1 MALDGKLLARARD
14 RLEKI
19 KRENEAEYYRRQA
32 LVYSRVPEIRQIDN
46 RLRALMAEVI
56 RLTLKK
62 NGDVGQAVENI
73 KNESLDLQAR
83 RAELLVENGWPIDY
97 LDDIYSCK
105 KCRDT
110 GYVAGKMCGCLKE
123 LYDEEVSKSLSC
135 LLNLGNQSF
144 ETFDLSYYDDKPDPI
159 TGISPRQYMEYVY
172 HSCLEYAQN
181 FERRTESLLLRGGTG
196 LGKTFLSACIAR
208 VVSAKG
214 FSVVYDT
221 AVSALGAFETQ
232 KFPKN
237 PEEAEEAE
245 FRVRRML
252 ECDLMILDD
261 LGTEM
266 VTSFSSSA
274 LYTLINTRIIN
285 NRKTVINT
293 NLSPE
298 EMRRRYS
305 PQICSRLEGDFWN
318 LEFVGR
324 DIRTIKK
331 ERGLS

>member
-1 MALDGKLLARARD
+1 MALDGKFLARARD

-19 KRENEAEYYRRQA
+19 KRQNKDEFARRQA
-32 LVYSRVPEIRQIDN
+32 LVYSRVPEIREIDS
-46 RLRALMAEVI
+46 RLRSLMAEVI

-62 NGDVGQAVENI
+62 GGDVGQAVENI
-73 KNESLDLQAR
+73 KNKSLELQAR

-110 GYVAGKMCGCLKE
+110 GYVAGKICDCLKE
-123 LYDEEVSKSLSC
+123 LYDQEVAKSLSC
-135 LLNLGNQSF
+135 LLKLGQQSF
-144 ETFDLSYYDDKPDPI
+144 ETFDLGYYDDTADPV
-159 TGISPRQYMEYVY
+159 TGISPREYMETVY
-172 HSCLEYAQN
+172 RHCLEYAQT

-221 AVSALGAFETQ
+221 AVSALGAFEAQ
-232 KFPKN
+232 KFART

-245 FRVRRML
+245 FRVRQML
-252 ECDLMILDD
+252 DCDLMILDD

-274 LYTLINTRIIN
+274 LYTLINTRILN

-293 NLSPE
+293 NLSSE
-298 EMRRRYS
+298 ELRRRYS
-305 PQICSRLEGDFWN
+305 PQICSRLEGEFWN

-324 DIRTIKK
+324 DIRAIKK

>member
-1 MALDGKLLARARD
+1 
-14 RLEKI
+14 LE
-19 KRENEAEYYRRQA
+19 
-32 LVYSRVPEIRQIDN
+32 
-46 RLRALMAEVI
+46 
-56 RLTLKK
+56 
-62 NGDVGQAVENI
+62 
-73 KNESLDLQAR
+73 LQAR

-110 GYVAGKMCGCLKE
+110 GYVAGKICSCLKE
-123 LYDEEVSKSLSC
+123 LYDQEVAKSLSC
-135 LLNLGNQSF
+135 LLNLGEQSF
-144 ETFDLSYYDDKPDPI
+144 EAFDLSYYDDKPDPL
-159 TGISPRQYMEYVY
+159 TGISPRQSMEIVY
-172 HSCLEYAQN
+172 HNCLEYAHN

-221 AVSALGAFETQ
+221 AVSALGAFEAQ
-232 KFPKN
+232 KFART

-245 FRVRRML
+245 FRVRQML
-252 ECDLMILDD
+252 DCDLMILDD

-274 LYTLINTRIIN
+274 LYTLINTRILN

-293 NLSPE
+293 NLSSE
-298 EMRRRYS
+298 ELRRRYS
-305 PQICSRLEGDFWN
+305 PQICSRLEGEFWN

-324 DIRTIKK
+324 DIRAIKK